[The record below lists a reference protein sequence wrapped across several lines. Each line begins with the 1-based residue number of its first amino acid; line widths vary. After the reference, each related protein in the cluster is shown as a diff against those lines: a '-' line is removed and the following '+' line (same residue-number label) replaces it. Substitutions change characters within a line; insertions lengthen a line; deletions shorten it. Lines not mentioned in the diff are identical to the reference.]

1 MSVWVVQKNNY
12 KVIKNS
18 ILTINGGSPSGLK
31 ITPQS
36 AYKALGAIQINNN
49 SQVIAYKIIDT
60 CTVMVPGVL
69 ADESKQLIY
78 VMPTIESQ
86 EVYFN
91 AGILCINQGL
101 DELTFKALITP
112 TDSIRLH
119 IILQE
124 VVENK
129 RSNGKIFYNR

>member
-1 MSVWVVQKNNY
+1 M
-12 KVIKNS
+12 IK
-18 ILTINGGSPSGLK
+18 INGKKVAGIGQPGLNGK
-31 ITPQS
+31 S
-36 AYKALGAIQINNN
+36 AYETAKEGGFTGTEQEFNEILANTALKPKAILIAILE
-49 SQVIAYKIIDT
+49 SEWS
-60 CTVMVPGVL
+60 TVMVPGVL

-112 TDSIRLH
+112 TDSIRLY

-124 VVENK
+124 VVEND
-129 RSNGKIFYNR
+129 F